1 MHIKIILVALL
12 TFYLFSA
19 NSVIGAVREYS
30 LTVARQPVTIGG
42 KTADGMTINGSIP
55 GPTLRFSEGDIAR
68 ISVRNEMDVAT
79 SMHWHGLLV
88 PPTMDGVPYVTQAPI
103 EPGTTFVYEFPI
115 RQTGTYWYHS
125 HSQLQE
131 QSGIYGSIVIE
142 DGAHEVDRDSV
153 VLLSDWSTESP
164 SSILRTLKRG
174 SHWYAL
180 EKGSSQSIFG
190 AAKAGHLGDYFRR
203 ELQRMP
209 PMDLADIA
217 YDYFLANGAPQAALE
232 AEAGERVR
240 LRVINGSATT
250 YFHLNYSGGPM
261 TIISSDGLLVEPVAE
276 DLFLIGVAETYD
288 VLIDLPSGGAYEFRA
303 TAHDGSG
310 FTSVWLGEGQ
320 SHPARTLPKPNL
332 YEPMDHGDAG
342 SLLALTPAGSMG
354 MPDSAVEAGLFDKP
368 GMSHEMHD
376 SPQGSSMD
384 MQDHGMMEVEKS
396 GGMEDHAKMQTKKP
410 DAMED
415 HEKMQAEKPDAMED
429 HAAMEVEKPGAKKEH
444 VQMKMEKPDAM
455 DDEAMMHA
463 QKPDG
468 MKEREMTE
476 ARPPAGSGDKTQPGS
491 ARPYGRSF
499 GFLETDIASR
509 ANLASEGGPERPLT
523 PYGRLRSM
531 ESTTLPADAPV
542 REIRLTLD
550 GDMER
555 YTWFINN
562 RPVTESDSIRIRE
575 GEIVRF
581 IMINR
586 TMMHHPMHLHGH
598 FFRVINGQGDHAPLK
613 HVVDVAPMSTTVI
626 EFYSDEV
633 GDWFFHCHLLY
644 HMKSGMSR
652 LIHYE
657 DFQPSADVQDVRNLL
672 YKDPIYFFGTA
683 DLSSNMTEG
692 SLTLANSR
700 FSLDAGWEVGW
711 QQVEETE
718 WEGLFTA
725 DYHFN
730 RFSSLLA
737 GINVLGEGSDEEATR
752 GVFGFRYLL
761 PLNFETTAWFDTDGG
776 GRVILEKELQ
786 LTPRFE
792 LGLEAEYDTHKQWEG
807 KVELGYQLAKNFSLI
822 ANWHSEYAFGAGIRI
837 LF

>member
-1 MHIKIILVALL
+1 
-12 TFYLFSA
+12 
-19 NSVIGAVREYS
+19 
-30 LTVARQPVTIGG
+30 
-42 KTADGMTINGSIP
+42 
-55 GPTLRFSEGDIAR
+55 
-68 ISVRNEMDVAT
+68 
-79 SMHWHGLLV
+79 
-88 PPTMDGVPYVTQAPI
+88 
-103 EPGTTFVYEFPI
+103 
-115 RQTGTYWYHS
+115 
-125 HSQLQE
+125 
-131 QSGIYGSIVIE
+131 
-142 DGAHEVDRDSV
+142 
-153 VLLSDWSTESP
+153 
-164 SSILRTLKRG
+164 
-174 SHWYAL
+174 
-180 EKGSSQSIFG
+180 
-190 AAKAGHLGDYFRR
+190 
-203 ELQRMP
+203 
-209 PMDLADIA
+209 
-217 YDYFLANGAPQAALE
+217 
-232 AEAGERVR
+232 
-240 LRVINGSATT
+240 
-250 YFHLNYSGGPM
+250 
-261 TIISSDGLLVEPVAE
+261 
-276 DLFLIGVAETYD
+276 
-288 VLIDLPSGGAYEFRA
+288 
-303 TAHDGSG
+303 
-310 FTSVWLGEGQ
+310 
-320 SHPARTLPKPNL
+320 
-332 YEPMDHGDAG
+332 MDHGDAG

-354 MPDSAVEAGLFDKP
+354 MPDSAVEAGMFDKP
-368 GMSHEMHD
+368 GMSHEMHG
-376 SPQGSSMD
+376 SPNGSSME
-384 MQDHGMMEVEKS
+384 MQDHGMMKMEKP
-396 GGMEDHAKMQTKKP
+396 GGMEDHAKMKAEKPDASEDHAKMQAKKP
-410 DAMED
+410 NAMED
-415 HEKMQAEKPDAMED
+415 HAKMKAEKPDAMED
-429 HAAMEVEKPGAKKEH
+429 HVMTQAGKTGAMEDHIEMQA
-444 VQMKMEKPDAM
+444 EKPDAM
-455 DDEAMMHA
+455 DDRAMMHS

-468 MKEREMTE
+468 MKGHEMTE

-562 RPVTESDSIRIRE
+562 RPVTESDRIRIRE
-575 GEIVRF
+575 GEVVRF

-652 LIHYE
+652 LIDYE

-761 PLNFETTAWFDTDGG
+761 PLNFESTAWLDTDGG
-776 GRVILEKELQ
+776 GRFILEKELQ

-792 LGLEAEYDTHKQWEG
+792 LGME
-807 KVELGYQLAKNFSLI
+807 VE
-822 ANWHSEYAFGAGIRI
+822 
-837 LF
+837 

>member
-1 MHIKIILVALL
+1 MQAK
-12 TFYLFSA
+12 
-19 NSVIGAVREYS
+19 
-30 LTVARQPVTIGG
+30 
-42 KTADGMTINGSIP
+42 KT
-55 GPTLRFSEGDIAR
+55 
-68 ISVRNEMDVAT
+68 
-79 SMHWHGLLV
+79 
-88 PPTMDGVPYVTQAPI
+88 
-103 EPGTTFVYEFPI
+103 
-115 RQTGTYWYHS
+115 
-125 HSQLQE
+125 
-131 QSGIYGSIVIE
+131 
-142 DGAHEVDRDSV
+142 
-153 VLLSDWSTESP
+153 
-164 SSILRTLKRG
+164 
-174 SHWYAL
+174 
-180 EKGSSQSIFG
+180 
-190 AAKAGHLGDYFRR
+190 
-203 ELQRMP
+203 
-209 PMDLADIA
+209 
-217 YDYFLANGAPQAALE
+217 
-232 AEAGERVR
+232 
-240 LRVINGSATT
+240 
-250 YFHLNYSGGPM
+250 
-261 TIISSDGLLVEPVAE
+261 
-276 DLFLIGVAETYD
+276 
-288 VLIDLPSGGAYEFRA
+288 
-303 TAHDGSG
+303 
-310 FTSVWLGEGQ
+310 
-320 SHPARTLPKPNL
+320 
-332 YEPMDHGDAG
+332 DA
-342 SLLALTPAGSMG
+342 
-354 MPDSAVEAGLFDKP
+354 
-368 GMSHEMHD
+368 
-376 SPQGSSMD
+376 
-384 MQDHGMMEVEKS
+384 
-396 GGMEDHAKMQTKKP
+396 MEDHAKMQAKKP

-415 HEKMQAEKPDAMED
+415 HIEMQAEKPDAM
-429 HAAMEVEKPGAKKEH
+429 
-444 VQMKMEKPDAM
+444 
-455 DDEAMMHA
+455 DDRAMMHS

-468 MKEREMTE
+468 MKEHEMTE
-476 ARPPAGSGDKTQPGS
+476 AHPPAGSGDKTQPGS

-509 ANLASEGGPERPLT
+509 TNLASEGGPERPLT
-523 PYGRLRSM
+523 PYERLRSV
-531 ESTTLPADAPV
+531 EPTALPADAPV

-626 EFYSDEV
+626 EFYSNEV

-672 YKDPIYFFGTA
+672 YKDPIYFFGVA

-700 FSLDAGWEVGW
+700 FSFDAGWEVGW

-718 WEGLFTA
+718 WEALFTA

-776 GRVILEKELQ
+776 GRFILEKELQ

-792 LGLEAEYDTHKQWEG
+792 LGMEVEYDTHKQWEG
-807 KVELGYQLAKNFSLI
+807 KVEFGYQLTKNFSLI
-822 ANWHSEYAFGAGIRI
+822 ANWHSEYAIGAGIRI